1 MEAIKTI
8 LSLIFKLTL
17 IVVGLFLLFALA
29 GYFYVEQNNKTAGNI
44 VLCVAVGIIPLWF
57 MRGLIWK
64 FTKLTVFSILAI
76 AGAGALTYGI
86 VNVLPI
92 AEMDLSEDNVAMG
105 LGFFVMIVVA
115 IVAVKILSG
124 IGSMFSGFSGGG
136 GGGSYSAPR
145 PSVSLPS
152 RRTATPKRTRSTV
165 TPTDATETWVKAPT
179 PSIIRKGPE
188 KKEPQRLW
196 ELVYC
201 HSSTPKNTH
210 KINIY
215 GVNSRVKTMM
225 MLENGET
232 GFGQWSSMNEIV
244 SLRKR

>member
-1 MEAIKTI
+1 METIKS
-8 LSLIFKLTL
+8 LFSLIFKV
-17 IVVGLFLLFALA
+17 IAWGVVVFLLFALA
-29 GYFYVEQNNKTAGNI
+29 GYFFVEQNNKTAGNI
-44 VLCVAVGIIPLWF
+44 VLCSAVGIIPLWF

-64 FTKLTVFSILAI
+64 CIKFTVFSILAI

-86 VNVLPI
+86 VNVVPI
-92 AEMDLSEDNVAMG
+92 AEMDISGDNVAMG
-105 LGFFVMIVVA
+105 LGALVMIVVA

-136 GGGSYSAPR
+136 GGSYSAPSYSA
-145 PSVSLPS
+145 PSMPS
-152 RRTATPKRTRSTV
+152 AAPK
-165 TPTDATETWVKAPT
+165 AAPT
-179 PSIIRKGPE
+179 RAPFKPVSNLTTHTPRPAKKKPE
-188 KKEPQRLW
+188 QKEPQRLW

-201 HSSTPKNTH
+201 HISTPKNTH
-210 KINIY
+210 TINIY

-232 GFGQWSSMNEIV
+232 GFGQWGSMNEIV

>member
-29 GYFYVEQNNKTAGNI
+29 GYLRVEQNNKTAGNI

-76 AGAGALTYGI
+76 AGAGALIYGI
-86 VNVLPI
+86 GHVLPI
-92 AEMDLSEDNVAMG
+92 AEMDLPSEDNVAMG

-124 IGSMFSGFSGGG
+124 IGSMFSGGGGGG
-136 GGGSYSAPR
+136 GGGSYSAP
-145 PSVSLPS
+145 SYS
-152 RRTATPKRTRSTV
+152 
-165 TPTDATETWVKAPT
+165 APT
-179 PSIIRKGPE
+179 QKLKNYSFIVKRHGRGNSPFVQKSFKASGLGEAKG
-188 KKEPQRLW
+188 
-196 ELVYC
+196 
-201 HSSTPKNTH
+201 
-210 KINIY
+210 
-215 GVNSRVKTMM
+215 
-225 MLENGET
+225 MLEEYL
-232 GFGQWSSMNEIV
+232 M
-244 SLRKR
+244 SLCGYENWQHEWYIDKTFTHNA